1 MLKKQKEIQAISET
15 LLPLLGFFFFDWGL
29 YFILLYYFIELLA
42 NELFVQLKIGKIK
55 SFNPKAITIKKQI
68 GYSLLHLVLIV
79 LIILGA
85 SYASKQIT
93 PSLNF
98 QQEIISF
105 LAYEEA
111 GIPIPQG
118 FIILPLVLLGNF
130 QLYKMNFLMRG
141 LYRIIPP
148 IQLYQ
153 SRRRALV
160 IAFLGCVL
168 GIVLTYFFVL
178 NEVLLLL
185 LMVLGKLIVDLKLT
199 KE

>member
-1 MLKKQKEIQAISET
+1 MLNKQKEIQAISET

-29 YFILLYYFIELLA
+29 YFILLYYFIDLFA
-42 NELFVQLKIGKIK
+42 NELFLQLKINKIK
-55 SFNPKAITIKKQI
+55 SFNPKIINLKKQI
-68 GYSLLHLVLIV
+68 GQLLLHLLLIL

-85 SYASKQIT
+85 SFGAQQIT
-93 PSLNF
+93 PTLNF
-98 QQEIISF
+98 QNEIISF

-118 FIILPLVLLGNF
+118 YIILPLVLLGNY

-141 LYRIIPP
+141 LYRVIQP

-153 SRRRALV
+153 SRRRALIIGV
-160 IAFLGCVL
+160 IGCVL
-168 GIVLTYFFVL
+168 GIMLTYFFVL

-185 LMVLGKLIVDLKLT
+185 LIVLGKLVVDLKLT
-199 KE
+199 KG